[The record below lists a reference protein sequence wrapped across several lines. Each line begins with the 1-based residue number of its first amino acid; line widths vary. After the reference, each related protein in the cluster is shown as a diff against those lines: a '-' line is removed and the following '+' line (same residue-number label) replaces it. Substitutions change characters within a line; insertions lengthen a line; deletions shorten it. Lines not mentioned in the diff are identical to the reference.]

1 MPRVRLK
8 IEPHGSLATFS
19 TDHPDVEL
27 RLQAG
32 WPEGE
37 GLVAIT
43 EANASDNDLILSF
56 FDTAPEVHSYEVLH
70 TDDTH
75 IIIQAL
81 IEKPDSYR
89 AARTSQT
96 LPRFPLVVRDGWIYN
111 EMTTSHEQLS
121 RFRTELETADVNYE
135 VISIMQSPD
144 PSSILT
150 DRQHELITEAIERGY
165 YDSPRRC
172 TLTNLANELGVNKAT
187 ASGILHR
194 AEGKLIK
201 EFVPKPAN
209 THSSYSDL
217 EKAVK

>member
-1 MPRVRLK
+1 
-8 IEPHGSLATFS
+8 
-19 TDHPDVEL
+19 
-27 RLQAG
+27 
-32 WPEGE
+32 
-37 GLVAIT
+37 
-43 EANASDNDLILSF
+43 
-56 FDTAPEVHSYEVLH
+56 
-70 TDDTH
+70 
-75 IIIQAL
+75 
-81 IEKPDSYR
+81 
-89 AARTSQT
+89 
-96 LPRFPLVVRDGWIYN
+96 
-111 EMTTSHEQLS
+111 
-121 RFRTELETADVNYE
+121 
-135 VISIMQSPD
+135 MQSPD